1 MNNSQPTAVPTGEI
15 LLVEDDPALNAVM
28 SMQLKAR
35 GFNYRSAHNGTQA
48 LQMIEE
54 RMPDLLILDVA
65 LPDLNGFEIVQILK
79 EKPEAQAIITMIH
92 TSADLEDQERERLTL
107 GHTVFVTKTRA
118 CEDICSMVSHLLS
131 KEP

>member
-15 LLVEDDPALNAVM
+15 LLFEDDPALNAVM

>member
-48 LQMIEE
+48 LHMIEE